1 MQSAN
6 SASESIARSARFVA
20 AVRTRVATVVVGQDE
35 VVEPGVGT
43 GARWM
48 RGPGVKVQFLG

>member
-1 MQSAN
+1 M
-6 SASESIARSARFVA
+6 
-20 AVRTRVATVVVGQDE
+20 VRTGVRTYTGGQDE
-35 VVEPGVGT
+35 VVEPGVVT